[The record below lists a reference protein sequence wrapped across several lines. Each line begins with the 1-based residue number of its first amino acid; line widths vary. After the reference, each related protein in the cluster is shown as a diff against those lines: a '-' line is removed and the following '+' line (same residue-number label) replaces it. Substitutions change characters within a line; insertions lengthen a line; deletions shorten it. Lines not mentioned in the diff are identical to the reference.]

1 LNETRKY
8 GIRVL
13 DLKNIVDIL
22 RHNKEI
28 KEAILFGSRAMGN
41 FRNGSD
47 IDIALKGTDLK
58 LNIILNIQLKL
69 DNLNLP
75 YKFDIINYN
84 TIDEE
89 RLKEHINR
97 DGINLFTT

>member
-28 KEAILFGSRAMGN
+28 KEAILFGSRAMGI
-41 FRNGSD
+41 SEMVL
-47 IDIALKGTDLK
+47 I
-58 LNIILNIQLKL
+58 
-69 DNLNLP
+69 
-75 YKFDIINYN
+75 
-84 TIDEE
+84 
-89 RLKEHINR
+89 
-97 DGINLFTT
+97 